1 MSEVGVTRSAA
12 SGILGGSHEDHTGII
27 RDLEGGNQ
35 SGAGGVQGVVGRWSW
50 LVRRAADQFC
60 SYLYT
65 PLPSCVTMATSNTL
79 FSV

>member
-35 SGAGGVQGVVGRWSW
+35 SGAGGVQGVVGA
-50 LVRRAADQFC
+50 VVVVGKEGC
-60 SYLYT
+60 G
-65 PLPSCVTMATSNTL
+65 
-79 FSV
+79 SVLLLSLHSSTIVCYHGNE